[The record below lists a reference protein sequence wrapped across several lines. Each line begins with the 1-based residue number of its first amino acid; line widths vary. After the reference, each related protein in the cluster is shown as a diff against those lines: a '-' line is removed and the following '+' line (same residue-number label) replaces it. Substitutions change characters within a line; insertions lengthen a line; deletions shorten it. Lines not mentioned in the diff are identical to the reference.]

1 MKLLVSSRLR
11 SLIYLA
17 FGVFGINF
25 ALAIYNST
33 YTNFLVR
40 DLNISAF
47 QIGALE
53 SIREIPG
60 LLSAFILG
68 SMLRF
73 PLPSLAGSFL
83 LIFSLGI
90 GGVSTVDS

>member
-17 FGVFGINF
+17 FGVLGINF

-60 LLSAFILG
+60 LLSAFIVG
-68 SMLRF
+68 SMLRWIVGF
-73 PLPSLAGSFL
+73 KSSY
-83 LIFSLGI
+83 
-90 GGVSTVDS
+90 GV